1 MTQTRVRRRLDPQVR
16 KKLILDEA
24 ARVVAEEGVSAVNM
38 ERIGREAGIS
48 KALVYN
54 YFPSKQALLSELLLR
69 EYNRFAAQGREA
81 AKLAV
86 GFEQLVR
93 QTTRAYFAYVEECGV
108 LIQRLMSEPGLAS
121 VMRSADAEGRQR
133 TVQLFIG
140 AMTQEFDLS
149 PELAATVTE
158 VAMGL
163 TGAAGELLSRGSK
176 SAAAM
181 EDLVVTLIVGG
192 IRELADARQ
201 EPKASMSIGSPA
213 SIDT

>member
-16 KKLILDEA
+16 KELILDEA

-69 EYNRFAAQGREA
+69 EYNRFAKQGREA
-81 AKLAV
+81 AKQAV

-93 QTTRAYFAYVEECGV
+93 LTTRAYFAYVEECGV

-140 AMTQEFDLS
+140 AMTQEFDIA
-149 PELAATVTE
+149 PELAARVTE

-163 TGAAGELLSRGSK
+163 TGAAGELLSRGEK
-176 SAAAM
+176 PAAAM
-181 EDLVVTLIVGG
+181 EDLVVTLIMGG
-192 IRELADARQ
+192 IRELAGRRRDS
-201 EPKASMSIGSPA
+201 KATGSIA
-213 SIDT
+213 FEAIDT

>member
-1 MTQTRVRRRLDPQVR
+1 MTQTRVRRRLDPEVR
-16 KKLILDEA
+16 KELILDEA

-54 YFPSKQALLSELLLR
+54 YFPSKQALLSNLLLR

-81 AKLAV
+81 AKQAV

-108 LIQRLMSEPGLAS
+108 LIQRLMSEPDLAN

-140 AMTQEFDLS
+140 AMTREFNLS
-149 PELAATVTE
+149 PELAGTVTE

-163 TGAAGELLSRGSK
+163 TGAAGDLLSRGAK
-176 SAAAM
+176 SPAAM
-181 EDLVVTLIVGG
+181 EDLVVTLIMGG
-192 IRELADARQ
+192 IGALA
-201 EPKASMSIGSPA
+201 EKK
-213 SIDT
+213 

>member
-1 MTQTRVRRRLDPQVR
+1 MTQTRIRRRLDPRVR
-16 KKLILDEA
+16 RELILDEA

-69 EYNRFAAQGREA
+69 EYNRFAAHGREA
-81 AKLAV
+81 AKQAV

-140 AMTQEFDLS
+140 AMTREFALS
-149 PELAATVTE
+149 PDLAATVTE

-163 TGAAGELLSRGSK
+163 TGAAGELLSRGVRS
-176 SAAAM
+176 SAAM
-181 EDLVVTLIVGG
+181 EDLVVTLIMGG
-192 IRELADARQ
+192 IRELAVARQ
-201 EPKASMSIGSPA
+201 EATASPPIGSPV